1 MGIFFDENLSP
12 KYKDLVLN
20 EAEDDQTTEAPATDA
35 GTEEAPAPEES
46 GEDATN
52 DDFDI
57 DTTLDDEDGGD
68 DDGMGDDM
76 GGTDDPDT
84 SSTDT
89 TTTGD
94 EEDEPVEA
102 NTDMFASLS
111 AEEQRIKISE
121 LKKQF
126 GALYSSID
134 DTLVKINNTETD
146 ENNIEVVQK
155 ITDTLVT
162 TKRYIMDY
170 LTVHFPA
177 KSFLENDIMYNR
189 FLSIVFSISN
199 VLEEM
204 GKIMHKDDEDTKK

>member
-1 MGIFFDENLSP
+1 MFVAQHKNLFA
-12 KYKDLVLN
+12 LLN

-84 SSTDT
+84 STTDT

-155 ITDTLVT
+155 ITGVLVT

-204 GKIMHKDDEDTKK
+204 GKIIHKDDEDTKK

>member
-1 MGIFFDENLSP
+1 MFVTQHKNLFA
-12 KYKDLVLN
+12 LLN

-35 GTEEAPAPEES
+35 GTEEAPTPEES

-84 SSTDT
+84 SSTDTT

-155 ITDTLVT
+155 ITDVLVT

>member
-1 MGIFFDENLSP
+1 MFVAQHKNLFA
-12 KYKDLVLN
+12 LLN

-46 GEDATN
+46 GEDATK

-57 DTTLDDEDGGD
+57 DKTLDDEDGGD
-68 DDGMGDDM
+68 DDGMWDDM

-84 SSTDT
+84 STTDT

-155 ITDTLVT
+155 ITDVLVT

-204 GKIMHKDDEDTKK
+204 GKIIHKDDEDTKK

>member
-1 MGIFFDENLSP
+1 MFVAQHKNLFA
-12 KYKDLVLN
+12 LLN

-46 GEDATN
+46 GEDANN

-57 DTTLDDEDGGD
+57 DTTLDDEDGGN

-84 SSTDT
+84 SSTDSTT

-155 ITDTLVT
+155 ITDALVT

>member
-1 MGIFFDENLSP
+1 MFVAQHKNLFA
-12 KYKDLVLN
+12 LLN

-89 TTTGD
+89 TTTTGD

-155 ITDTLVT
+155 ITDALVT